1 MCATDEVQPTKVINS
16 PASRTRARVREDER
30 RRAELVRV
38 RCAAAGS
45 QNAAVGLQNAAVG
58 LQNAA
63 VQFGNEAVNFAG
75 RRSDEQVGRRSQLK
89 WAPSRCTPERFFRC
103 TPNRLLC
110 VHPTASYVYTYEA
123 LRCTPNR
130 PLCVHLRGAYVYTY
144 LTSPLPHSSTPTLFL
159 KFPTC
164 SFRGDM
170 VSCVPKTGRWVLSR
184 YVHKQ
189 N

>member
-1 MCATDEVQPTKVINS
+1 MCATDEVQLTKVINS
-16 PASRTRARVREDER
+16 PASRTRARELLYSSQSGSIDKPSSSQTTCARVSARARDVRE

-38 RCAAAGS
+38 RCAA
-45 QNAAVGLQNAAVG
+45 VGLQNAAVG
-58 LQNAA
+58 SQNAA

-110 VHPTASYVYTYEA
+110 VHPTASYVYTY
-123 LRCTPNR
+123 LTP
-130 PLCVHLRGAYVYTY
+130 
-144 LTSPLPHSSTPTLFL
+144 PLPHSSTPTFFL

>member
-1 MCATDEVQPTKVINS
+1 MLAKLPSRGPSGFPPKQSFFGTFPFRLLSAAHESNCCFVVRSIGRSGNGAKF
-16 PASRTRARVREDER
+16 ASIGV
-30 RRAELVRV
+30 
-38 RCAAAGS
+38 AANP
-45 QNAAVGLQNAAVG
+45 QNAAVKS
-58 LQNAA
+58 QNAA

-89 WAPSRCTPERFFRC
+89 WAPSRCTPERLFRC

-144 LTSPLPHSSTPTLFL
+144 LTPPAQSRHAS
-159 KFPTC
+159 
-164 SFRGDM
+164 
-170 VSCVPKTGRWVLSR
+170 LSETR
-184 YVHKQ
+184 MKGAKQ
-189 N
+189 M